1 MHRIAIRLS
10 KIMRA
15 LLLILDS
22 VGCGGAPDAAA
33 YGDEGSDTLAHIYER
48 TPGFA
53 LPNLERLG
61 LAKILNHADAATPEA
76 SWGRMRERSAGKDT
90 TTGHWEIAGAVLD
103 EPFTVFRKF
112 PDELVRAI
120 EREAGVEFIGNYP
133 ASGTVILDEL
143 GPEHLRTGKPIL
155 YTSADS
161 VLQIAAHE
169 ALVPLPRL
177 YEICK
182 IARRHCDPVR
192 IGRVIARP
200 FVGDLGA
207 FRRTAGRHDYAMLP
221 PHTVLNSIAESDR
234 SVHGVGKISDIFAR
248 SGITAS
254 TPTASNA
261 EGMTAIENL
270 WPGLDGL
277 LFANLV
283 DFDMHFGH
291 RRNVAGY
298 ADALLAFDR
307 WLPCFLATVNP
318 DDLIIITADHGND
331 PTWRGTDHTR
341 EEVPLLVLH
350 GGNADALGTRAT
362 FADVAATLADFF
374 GVTACP
380 YAQSFLP
387 KSRRCPTQ
395 RAPNPKSEILNLK
408 SDAHPQLHRKKT
420 RRP

>member
-1 MHRIAIRLS
+1 MHP
-10 KIMRA
+10 RA

-33 YGDEGSDTLAHIYER
+33 YGDEGSDTLSHIYEA
-48 TPGFA
+48 TPGFS

-61 LAKILNHADAATPEA
+61 LGAVLNIQRPTSHIQHPTA
-76 SWGRMRERSAGKDT
+76 SFGKMRERSAGKDT
-90 TTGHWEIAGAVLD
+90 TTGHWEIAGAVL
-103 EPFTVFRKF
+103 EKPFTVYEKF
-112 PDELVRAI
+112 PETLVRAI
-120 EREAGVEFIGNYP
+120 EREAGVEFIGNFP
-133 ASGTVILDEL
+133 RSGTVVLDEL
-143 GPEHLRTGKPIL
+143 GSEHLRTGKPIL

-169 ALVPLPRL
+169 SLVPLTRL

-200 FVGDLGA
+200 FIGKPGA
-207 FRRTAGRHDYAMLP
+207 FQRTAGRHDYAMLP
-221 PHTVLNSIAESDR
+221 PRTVLNALADSGRA
-234 SVHGVGKISDIFAR
+234 VHGIGKISDIFAG

-261 EGMTAIENL
+261 EGMAAILRE
-270 WPGLDGL
+270 WPTLGGL

-291 RRNVAGY
+291 RRNVTGY
-298 ADALLAFDR
+298 ANALREFDR
-307 WLPCFLATVNP
+307 WLPTFLASVSP
-318 DDLIIITADHGND
+318 EDLVIITADHGND

-350 GGNADALGTRAT
+350 DGKSTPLGTRPT
-362 FADVAATLADFF
+362 FADVAATLAEFF
-374 GVTACP
+374 DLSAWSGAS
-380 YAQSFLP
+380 SFL
-387 KSRRCPTQ
+387 
-395 RAPNPKSEILNLK
+395 
-408 SDAHPQLHRKKT
+408 HG
-420 RRP
+420 